1 MRTIERRLLAIEGSK
16 MSHARLLP
24 DVVPDDTAD
33 SEIERLRAGGRRVY
47 RLSDAVELFV

>member
-24 DVVPDDTAD
+24 DVVADDTTD
-33 SEIERLRAGGRRVY
+33 SEIERLRRGGREVH
-47 RLSDAVELFV
+47 RLIDAVELFV